1 MERKNQSLCTSYSFT
16 FFSFYI
22 KYWTDEKYHHIDIQV
37 YKRHWGKKTKV
48 MKAKMLG
55 ESDNFLKTK
64 PVHNGIKA
72 CSKKVPKKK
81 KKRKNP
87 K

>member
-1 MERKNQSLCTSYSFT
+1 
-16 FFSFYI
+16 
-22 KYWTDEKYHHIDIQV
+22 
-37 YKRHWGKKTKV
+37 

-81 KKRKNP
+81 KEKTPNNRNVLNFLTIGKLLQLSWDLSDYSSFIVTDL
-87 K
+87 